1 MKHLTN
7 AIEAKENFYNLAT
20 ENRDCPV
27 KQMLNTYFK
36 TFDNEMKAYFDEV
49 ADNGNEEKLLE
60 EFYAYQ
66 KDLSQMAKALYA

>member
-20 ENRDCPV
+20 ERKDFPV
-27 KQMLNTYFK
+27 RKTLNTYFK

-49 ADNGNEEKLLE
+49 ADNGNEEELLE
-60 EFYAYQ
+60 EFYAYLR
-66 KDLSQMAKALYA
+66 DLSQMAKALYA

>member
-20 ENRDCPV
+20 ERKDFPV
-27 KQMLNTYFK
+27 RKMLNTYFE
-36 TFDNEMKAYFDEV
+36 TFNNEMKAYFDEV
-49 ADNGNEEKLLE
+49 ADNGNEEELLE

>member
-20 ENRDCPV
+20 ESKDYPV
-27 KQMLNTYFK
+27 KQMLTTYFE

-49 ADNGNEEKLLE
+49 ADHGNEEELLE
-60 EFYAYQ
+60 EFYAYLR
-66 KDLSQMAKALYA
+66 DLSQMAKALYV

>member
-1 MKHLTN
+1 MKHLTS

-20 ENRDCPV
+20 EHRDYPV
-27 KQMLNTYFK
+27 KQMLQIYFE

-49 ADNGNEEKLLE
+49 ADNGNEKELLE

-66 KDLSQMAKALYA
+66 KDLSQMAEALYA